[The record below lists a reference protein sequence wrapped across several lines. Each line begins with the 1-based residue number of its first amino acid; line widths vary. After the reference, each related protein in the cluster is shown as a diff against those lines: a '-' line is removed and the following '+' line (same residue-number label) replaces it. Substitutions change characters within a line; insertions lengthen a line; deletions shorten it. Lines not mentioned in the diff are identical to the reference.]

1 MVVSFSRCEAYER
14 SSSHGCAVV
23 DRELTDYLVQ
33 LSESALDRSS
43 CFAHTS
49 DWNDGLDLWS
59 SASTPNRTEPQ
70 RRHLDFHPELGL
82 YLPRYEKANSAPT
95 TLKTIESQSKS
106 KATRLTPDRI
116 RLLCR
121 KEKDFLHREPI
132 DREEPEERLNDSL
145 QDHLT
150 SLLTRGAST
159 LDESGYAVHGNG
171 TDDKGRLQSKGL
183 RENWNK
189 HDRPTMGRKQE
200 QMKSHSSHQHSSS
213 PSQCQMISLETI
225 SPQRRLT
232 DDNQSSSSSTTRAKR
247 PSTQP
252 GITLSIAASK
262 YRIRLF
268 LASDSTTTVEF
279 ICPAKHLRAQN
290 SRAS

>member
-1 MVVSFSRCEAYER
+1 MVVNFGRCEAYER
-14 SSSHGCAVV
+14 SSSHGCSVV

-70 RRHLDFHPELGL
+70 RRHLDFHPDLGL

-95 TLKTIESQSKS
+95 TLKTIENHSKS
-106 KATRLTPDRI
+106 KANRLTPDRI

-121 KEKDFLHREPI
+121 KEKDFLHVEPT
-132 DREEPEERLNDSL
+132 DREESEERLNDSL

-159 LDESGYAVHGNG
+159 LDESGHAVHRNG
-171 TDDKGRLQSKGL
+171 TDDKGCLPSKGL
-183 RENWNK
+183 RESWNI
-189 HDRPTMGRKQE
+189 HDRPVMGRKPE
-200 QMKSHSSHQHSSS
+200 QLKGHCSHQHSSS
-213 PSQCQMISLETI
+213 PAQCQMISLETI

-232 DDNQSSSSSTTRAKR
+232 EDNQSSSSSSTTRPKR

-252 GITLSIAASK
+252 GITLSILAA
-262 YRIRLF
+262 R
-268 LASDSTTTVEF
+268 
-279 ICPAKHLRAQN
+279 
-290 SRAS
+290 